1 MTEIPKNKISC
12 KICKHRGESPIS
24 GACEGCSSFSKFDID
39 FDKVCKW
46 CYKPVAP
53 GDNVCAE
60 HRKSHAANSWRGQ
73 LGSVVED
80 QKKQFA
86 AHEIAEKKAR
96 RERIATALMAGL
108 FANAGM
114 VSITDNAC
122 ADMAV
127 IGADSLIAALD
138 EVKA

>member
-1 MTEIPKNKISC
+1 MTEIPKDKISC
-12 KICKHRGESPIS
+12 KICKYRGESPIS
-24 GACEGCSSFSKFDID
+24 GTCEGCNYFSKFEID
-39 FDKVCKW
+39 YDKVCKW
-46 CYKPVAP
+46 CYNPVAP
-53 GDNVCAE
+53 DDNICAE
-60 HRKSHAANSWRGQ
+60 HRKSHAAHSCPGCI
-73 LGSVVED
+73 VED

-114 VSITDNAC
+114 ASITDKAC

-138 EVKA
+138 EVKE

>member
-1 MTEIPKNKISC
+1 MTEIPKDKISC
-12 KICKHRGESPIS
+12 KICKYRGESPIS
-24 GACEGCSSFSKFDID
+24 GACEGCNYFSKFEID
-39 FDKVCKW
+39 YDKVCKW
-46 CYKPVAP
+46 CYNPVAD
-53 GDNVCAE
+53 GDNICAE
-60 HRKSHAANSWRGQ
+60 HRESHRKHSWPGCI
-73 LGSVVED
+73 VED

-86 AHEIAEKKAR
+86 AHEITEKKAR

-114 VSITDNAC
+114 ASITDKAC

-138 EVKA
+138 EVKE